1 MADRSVTAQ
10 ETFAD
15 FRDTYIATCTDI
27 GDITTLGNSF
37 SGTPTDLVEACN
49 KCAIKRINYRLVL
62 CIRINYGR
70 QNSTNNRHIRSVEN
84 NI

>member
-1 MADRSVTAQ
+1 MADRSVTAN

-37 SGTPTDLVEACN
+37 TGTPTDLVE
-49 KCAIKRINYRLVL
+49 KIN
-62 CIRINYGR
+62 
-70 QNSTNNRHIRSVEN
+70 QAPSVGFGLAM
-84 NI
+84 IMALG

>member
-1 MADRSVTAQ
+1 MADRSVSTN

-37 SGTPTDLVEACN
+37 AGTPTDLVEKINQAPSIGF
-49 KCAIKRINYRLVL
+49 AIGMVVAL
-62 CIRINYGR
+62 G
-70 QNSTNNRHIRSVEN
+70 
-84 NI
+84 

>member
-1 MADRSVTAQ
+1 MADRSVDAN

-27 GDITTLGNSF
+27 GDISTLNNTF

-49 KCAIKRINYRLVL
+49 AAPSLGFTIAMCTAL
-62 CIRINYGR
+62 G
-70 QNSTNNRHIRSVEN
+70 
-84 NI
+84 